1 MPFLLIYNS
10 CVTLRLWC
18 LTFALV
24 FSIAAAAEQSPE
36 QKTQV
41 KINYLNVCTP
51 GEEDQKALAT
61 ALDRIA
67 PKPKFAQ
74 DFEISR
80 GRSTGTDLPINLAGA
95 DAPAAAGGPSRW
107 VRVRREFAA
116 DSPFL
121 STQYSFSLDD
131 KEITETLV
139 FRSREAKDV
148 METEVEDT
156 VSAAADPLQVLGAD
170 TPADR
175 IRLER
180 FGKSSVVLARCPGA
194 DQSKYEPLFARAS
207 AVLANYR
214 TQLGVKQTVPA
225 DLRRLGVGAKT
236 PPAKPTAKKKSQ

>member
-1 MPFLLIYNS
+1 M
-10 CVTLRLWC
+10 
-18 LTFALV
+18 
-24 FSIAAAAEQSPE
+24 
-36 QKTQV
+36 
-41 KINYLNVCTP
+41 KINILNVCTP
-51 GEEDQKALAT
+51 GEEDQNALAA

-67 PKPKFAQ
+67 ARPKFAQ

-80 GRSTGTDLPINLAGA
+80 GRSTGTDLPIKIAGSEN
-95 DAPAAAGGPSRW
+95 PAGSPSRW

-116 DSPFL
+116 DSPYL

-131 KEITETLV
+131 KGITETLV

-156 VSAAADPLQVLGAD
+156 ISAASDPLQVLSAN

-194 DQSKYEPLFARAS
+194 DQSKYEPLFAKAS

-214 TQLGVKQTVPA
+214 AQLGVKETVPA
-225 DLRRLGVGAKT
+225 DLRRLGVGAKSA
-236 PPAKPTAKKKSQ
+236 PNKPAAKKKSQ

>member
-1 MPFLLIYNS
+1 MTSRSACILACLLFL
-10 CVTLRLWC
+10 
-18 LTFALV
+18 
-24 FSIAAAAEQSPE
+24 SIIGVAQDSPD

-51 GEEDQKALAT
+51 GEEDQDALAA
-61 ALDRIA
+61 ALDRISA
-67 PKPKFAQ
+67 HPKFSP

-80 GRSTGTDLPINLAGA
+80 GRSTDVPVLAST
-95 DAPAAAGGPSRW
+95 DAPVESGGPSQW
-107 VRVRREFAA
+107 VRVRREFSS

-131 KEITETLV
+131 KGINEMLV

-148 METEVEDT
+148 MQTEVEDS
-156 VSAAADPLQVLGAD
+156 VSAASDPLQVLAAN

-194 DQSKYEPLFARAS
+194 DQSKYEPIFSKAS

-214 TQLGVKQTVPA
+214 ALLGIKQTVPA
-225 DLRRLGVGAKT
+225 DLRRLGIGAKSA
-236 PPAKPTAKKKSQ
+236 PNKPATKPAAKKKSQ

>member
-1 MPFLLIYNS
+1 
-10 CVTLRLWC
+10 VTLRPWFQPTLG
-18 LTFALV
+18 LV
-24 FSIAAAAEQSPE
+24 LCVFCAAQQTPE

-51 GEEDQKALAT
+51 GEEDQSALAA

-67 PKPKFAQ
+67 ARPKFAQ

-80 GRSTGTDLPINLAGA
+80 GRSTGTDLPIKI
-95 DAPAAAGGPSRW
+95 AGGENSAGSPSRW

-131 KEITETLV
+131 KGITEMLV

-156 VSAAADPLQVLGAD
+156 VSAAADPLQVLSAN

-194 DQSKYEPLFARAS
+194 DQSKYEPLFAKAS

-214 TQLGVKQTVPA
+214 AQLGVKETVPA
-225 DLRRLGVGAKT
+225 DLRRLGVGARSAANKQA
-236 PPAKPTAKKKSQ
+236 PKKKSR